1 MRNKCSDTSFRIVN
15 FSRFF
20 FITCTRNKTFSE
32 EIEERRREIPVE
44 SPSFPP
50 SCSENRLYTEQ
61 VTSFKEPRK
70 LRWCVMR
77 RAEWRSPLRLRTL
90 NKTISIVFDDLQ
102 FFLFSDTI
110 IYFGMD
116 YLIGDSLCST
126 IVACGKW
133 ACWNSSLL
141 SSVFLQLDT
150 SLWPGRYT
158 WRKNLSW

>member
-1 MRNKCSDTSFRIVN
+1 
-15 FSRFF
+15 
-20 FITCTRNKTFSE
+20 
-32 EIEERRREIPVE
+32 
-44 SPSFPP
+44 
-50 SCSENRLYTEQ
+50 
-61 VTSFKEPRK
+61 
-70 LRWCVMR
+70 MR

-116 YLIGDSLCST
+116 FLIGDSLCST

-158 WRKNLSW
+158 WRKNLSWQVLNYQLIKLNLLPPCYNHDRLESLRLTKKTKEQYSKEQKTKGKSLTYLFLKHYRYFSGKHV